1 MKKRPPKLEKAPL
14 QFISTNALMVLVDL
28 DFLHLDPC
36 GRECQYLLVITDHF
50 TQAYPTANKK
60 AKTAAERLY
69 SDFMLRFGLP
79 DKILH
84 EQGGEFEN
92 NIFKELA
99 KLCGV
104 KRIRPTPHTPK
115 PTEKWST

>member
-1 MKKRPPKLEKAPL
+1 M
-14 QFISTNALMVLVDL
+14 STNAHRELVGL
-28 DFLHLDPC
+28 DFLHLDPLKGGC
-36 GRECQYLLVITDHF
+36 EYLLVITDHF
-50 TQAYPTANKK
+50 SGFIQAYPTDIKK

-84 EQGGEFEN
+84 NQGGKLFKN
-92 NIFKELA
+92 DIFKELA

-104 KRIRPTPHTPK
+104 KRIRTTP
-115 PTEKWST
+115 

>member
-1 MKKRPPKLEKAPL
+1 M
-14 QFISTNALMVLVDL
+14 
-28 DFLHLDPC
+28 DPC
-36 GRECQYLLVITDHF
+36 GGGCEYLLVITDHFTGF

-60 AKTAAERLY
+60 AKTVTERLY

-84 EQGGEFEN
+84 DQGGEFEN
-92 NIFKELA
+92 DLFKKVA

-104 KRIRPTPHTPK
+104 RRIRTK
-115 PTEKWST
+115 PMEKWNA